1 MKCIDVDFP
10 SIKKLNTCAWY
21 LLASTCTLIT
31 RRYLF
36 PSDPKIWPNCLF
48 IGNKISSIIC
58 WHSAWLFSLNALNSF
73 GNGVEQWFSKCGPY
87 IRNRS
92 SQLGASSNCQ
102 LLNSTPGLLTQ
113 QFWVV
118 STLWSNKPS
127 RWSLGR
133 LRFGTDYGV
142 RLIPGIWVLLMVPL
156 MTVGHNKTNKSMH

>member
-113 QFWVV
+113 
-118 STLWSNKPS
+118 TLQVILREVKVWHRLWGEAYTWYLGFTHGSPHDSWS
-127 RWSLGR
+127 
-133 LRFGTDYGV
+133 
-142 RLIPGIWVLLMVPL
+142 
-156 MTVGHNKTNKSMH
+156 